1 MLYEYILISNI
12 FKYNFNFLVREIGGQ
27 SIPHKKISDS
37 NMPTKNERMEYYTP
51 IYLLKLGSL
60 VSFAVFLVLLMDGF
74 EFTTAV
80 EEKVEVQ
87 ATKKASASTNSR
99 ANKRKKTKDDSESEE
114 EDDEDESG
122 DDENGEIEEA
132 KGRRGHKPSNRGR
145 GRGGKKAAPEA
156 KPSGRGRGRPK
167 KTESPAQKAGRSGGR
182 GGKRGRPRK

>member
-12 FKYNFNFLVREIGGQ
+12 FKYNFNFLVRGIGGQ
-27 SIPHKKISDS
+27 SIPHNKISDS
-37 NMPTKNERMEYYTP
+37 NMPTKNERREYHTP
-51 IYLLKLGSL
+51 IYLLKTWLPL
-60 VSFAVFLVLLMDGF
+60 VSFVVFLILLMDGF

-87 ATKKASASTNSR
+87 ATKKASASSNSR

-132 KGRRGHKPSNRGR
+132 KGRRGHKP
-145 GRGGKKAAPEA
+145 
-156 KPSGRGRGRPK
+156 
-167 KTESPAQKAGRSGGR
+167 
-182 GGKRGRPRK
+182 